1 MFVDASVIAAILLE
15 EADAPVLAERLE
27 SARSGGCVTSPLGVF
42 EATLAIARNHRGDV
56 ARARAIVLEFLRDA
70 EVRVAPIDEET
81 AGRAIDAHERFGKG
95 RHRARLNFGDCF
107 AYAMARQHGVP
118 LLYKGDDF
126 ALTDLA

>member
-1 MFVDASVIAAILLE
+1 MFVDASAIAAILLE
-15 EADAPVLAERLE
+15 EADAAMLADRLE
-27 SARSGGCVTSPLGVF
+27 NARSDGCVTSPLGVF
-42 EATLAIARNHRGDV
+42 EATLAIARNHKGDV
-56 ARARAIVLEFLRDA
+56 ARARAVVLAFLQDA
-70 EVRVAPIDEET
+70 GVRVVPINEET